1 MTESAQAAKGHSVV
15 LVGLMGAGKSSIGKR
30 LAKRLGLPFLDA
42 DAEIEQAAGC
52 SIPDIF
58 ELYGEAAFRDG
69 ERKVIARLLDG
80 DPVVLATG
88 GGAFLDPDTRALVKT
103 RGVSVWL
110 RAELDILVR
119 RIGHRGGR
127 PLLKDKDPREVLSAL
142 MESRYPVYALA
153 DITVDT
159 GDEDMDITV
168 DRVIERINGT
178 QPAP

>member
-1 MTESAQAAKGHSVV
+1 MTEFAQASKSHSVV

-88 GGAFLDPDTRALVKT
+88 GGALLDSDTRALVKA

-119 RIGHRGGR
+119 RIGRRGGR

-142 MESRYPVYALA
+142 MESRYPFYAMA

-159 GDEDMDITV
+159 GNEDMDITV

-178 QPAP
+178 QPTP